1 LARRKRTQPAD
12 LLGPLEAQIMA
23 TAWRHPGVSGVDAT
37 DLINKKREI
46 PLSHRTILTVLSRLD
61 AKGYL
66 THVVEGRTYL
76 YTAVVP
82 EGEFVAWHAERAV
95 KHCSNATA
103 TTRPSPDWSVPPPPT
118 LRCSSGSTIFSI
130 GVAAVRRSF
139 WLLVTVALGVEA
151 TAAFFAQRV
160 LVQVQCYVPDGTRT
174 RPACSPAWK
183 RCRSSEGDHG
193 SRRFL

>member
-1 LARRKRTQPAD
+1 MARRKRTQPAD

-95 KHCSNATA
+95 KALLERYGDDTTLSGLIGAAATDPAILERLDDLLDRHRAGA
-103 TTRPSPDWSVPPPPT
+103 T
-118 LRCSSGSTIFSI
+118 
-130 GVAAVRRSF
+130 
-139 WLLVTVALGVEA
+139 
-151 TAAFFAQRV
+151 
-160 LVQVQCYVPDGTRT
+160 
-174 RPACSPAWK
+174 
-183 RCRSSEGDHG
+183 
-193 SRRFL
+193 